1 MNFAESLERDA
12 QPIIDEIYQDHF
24 IQELLK
30 GNIEKEALRQYLRAD
45 ASYLREFANIY
56 ALLIPKMPDLSSVR
70 FLVDQIQ
77 FIVNG
82 EVEAHEFMADYI
94 GENYNEIVQKKVWP
108 PSGDHYIKHMYYNV
122 YAHENAAYAIAA
134 MAPCPYV
141 YAMIAKRA
149 MKDPELNKDSILAKW
164 FEFYNTEMDPLIE
177 VLDDL
182 MNQLIAHM
190 SEAEKNEVREN
201 YLQSTV
207 HELNFFNMAY
217 TSEKWQFGGERV

>member
-1 MNFAESLERDA
+1 MTFAETLERDA
-12 QPIIDEIYQDHF
+12 QPIIDQIYDDNF
-24 IQELLK
+24 IQALLK
-30 GNIEKEALRQYLRAD
+30 GNIDKESIRQYLRAD

-56 ALLIPKMPDLSSVR
+56 ALLIPKMPNLESVR

-82 EVEAHEFMADYI
+82 EVEAHEFMAEYVDEPYH
-94 GENYNEIVQKKVWP
+94 EIVQQKVWP

-141 YAMIAKRA
+141 YAEVAKRA
-149 MKDPELNKDSILAKW
+149 MQDDRLNQSSILKNW
-164 FEFYNTEMDPLIE
+164 FEFYQTEMDALID
-177 VLDDL
+177 VLNQL
-182 MNQLIAHM
+182 MNELTKHM
-190 SEAEKNEVREN
+190 TDTERQEVREN

-207 HELNFFNMAY
+207 HERNFFNMAY
-217 TSEKWQFGGERV
+217 TKEQWEFGGK